1 MHKHKNSETD
11 SLSGQTTD
19 SSGVSDTSSESE
31 KAVSDQEM
39 KDESTK
45 PNELDSYSA
54 DLQSEYQKI

>member
-39 KDESTK
+39 KDESTR
-45 PNELDSYSA
+45 PNELDS
-54 DLQSEYQKI
+54 